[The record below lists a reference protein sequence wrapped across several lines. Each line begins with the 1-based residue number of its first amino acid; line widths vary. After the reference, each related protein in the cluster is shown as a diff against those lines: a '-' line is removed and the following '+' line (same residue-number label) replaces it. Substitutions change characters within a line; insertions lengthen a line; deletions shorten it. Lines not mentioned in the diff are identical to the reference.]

1 MRLKFEFKKRPD
13 RRAVVTGK
21 YAALLILLGLLLAGP
36 AASDDLQTQR
46 GKNNGWSIE
55 SWTLQT
61 SLYTTHF
68 DPEPDHVNDQ
78 NLLAVETYFDRDWL
92 AGLALFDNSFGQ
104 KSQLL
109 YLGKTWP
116 LLNSSHWYT
125 KLTGGLLHGYKEP
138 YEDKIPLNDLG
149 VAPAIVPTLGL
160 RYKRVFTEMQI
171 LGTAA
176 LTWTV
181 GFNFGHKKN

>member
-1 MRLKFEFKKRPD
+1 MRLKFEVKKRPH

-104 KSQLL
+104 KSLLL

-138 YEDKIPLNDLG
+138 YENKIPLNGLG
-149 VAPAIVPTLGL
+149 VAPVIIPALGF
-160 RYKRVFTEMQI
+160 RYRNFVMETN
-171 LGTAA
+171 LGGLAVVMMTAG
-176 LTWTV
+176 V
-181 GFNFGHKKN
+181 RF